1 MRKPL
6 VMSRWWVVILTAA
19 LLVAGGATQA
29 RAQAGWYYLPDL
41 TLSEVFDD
49 NIFGT
54 SASRQSDFISR
65 LSSAVKVGYR
75 SAPLT
80 FLATSAFDAE
90 AFAKNPDNDGLN
102 RVQSGVEAQWRPM
115 PRLTLRFDGAFTRT
129 ETPSEL
135 VNGLGLELGRQTS
148 TDLSVTPA
156 LSYRIQR
163 TTLLEGSYGYHRTE
177 TGDVTTTTQEPRL
190 RLTEQLTRVDLGTLT
205 YGYRL
210 IESSNSSV
218 SSHLVLVGWGRQISR
233 STTLILE
240 AGPRI
245 STDGSLDAEAN
256 ATLSHRWPSSVETS
270 ITYSRAQITI
280 PGQTGPSNTQ
290 VVTAQVS
297 MIPIRSMTVSLTASG
312 SMVSQG
318 SSDTTTEGVGLAV
331 TYRITKWLSAVGVY
345 RFNHSETRGVST
357 DHSVVSIG
365 LQARYPTRLDD

>member
-6 VMSRWWVVILTAA
+6 VPGW
-19 LLVAGGATQA
+19 LVAVIALAILLGPTPAWSQA
-29 RAQAGWYYLPDL
+29 PGWYYLPDL

-54 SASRQSDFISR
+54 STHREFDFISR

-75 SAPLT
+75 SQPLT

-90 AFAKNPDNDGLN
+90 KFAKNPANDGFN

-115 PRLTLRFDGAFTRT
+115 PLLTLRFDGAFTRT

-135 VNGLGLELGRQTS
+135 VSGLGLELGRQTS

-156 LSYRIQR
+156 VSYRIQR
-163 TTLLEGSYGYHRTE
+163 TTLLEGSYGYHRSE

-210 IESSNSSV
+210 IESGNSSV

-256 ATLSHRWPSSVETS
+256 ATLSHRWPWSVETS
-270 ITYSRAQITI
+270 LTYSRAQITI
-280 PGQTGPSNTQ
+280 PGQSGPSNTQ
-290 VVTAQVS
+290 VLTAQVS
-297 MIPIRSMTVSLTASG
+297 MIPIRPMTVSLVSSG

-318 SSDTTTEGVGLAV
+318 SSDTTTAGVGLAV
-331 TYRITKWLSAVGVY
+331 TYRITRWLSAVGAY

-357 DHSVVSIG
+357 DHSVLSIG
-365 LQARYPTRLDD
+365 LQTRYPTRLDD